1 MFSQNNVKKKV
12 YDFSLVERISFPFL
26 LVSFSYQN
34 SLILNV
40 CKTEFQ
46 MQSTYLNFVTDL
58 IIDCFCK
65 DFFFPHQKKSY
76 FYLCGKHSKTNPCW
90 EKKRPF
96 NLGAGIEGVRDGG
109 AAAAAGAGR
118 RRASSRLRRLHL
130 GHFF

>member
-1 MFSQNNVKKKV
+1 MFPQNNLKKKF

-90 EKKRPF
+90 EKKDP
-96 NLGAGIEGVRDGG
+96 LTSEQV
-109 AAAAAGAGR
+109 
-118 RRASSRLRRLHL
+118 
-130 GHFF
+130 